1 MSKSRMIGSSNQFT
15 NNTCAFGSMAGLA
28 PTTNMRPNITG
39 IAAYGVTL
47 TAANMF
53 LEGPKGGAASS
64 GGWQKNNI
72 YRGWGCGLGGTCAQ
86 GKECLTKMN
95 LMTSANS
102 LGGWSTGGGTKLL
115 G

>member
-1 MSKSRMIGSSNQFT
+1 MT
-15 NNTCAFGSMAGLA
+15 NNTCVFGSMAGLA

-39 IAAYGVTL
+39 ISAYRVTL

-53 LEGPKGGAASS
+53 LEGPKGGTAIV
-64 GGWQKNNI
+64 WDKNNT
-72 YRGWGCGLGGTCAQ
+72 YRDYGCGTGTTCAQ
-86 GKECLTKMN
+86 GKDCLTKMN
-95 LMTSANS
+95 LMTSANT